1 MRQDRLAFQGSGA
14 TIAADSVKR
23 QAVNTRED
31 RIRRRAYELWQQAG
45 QSGTPEDH
53 WLRAERE
60 LKDAADRPEAT
71 IEDAGPAEAVAAVEA
86 ITSGGQGEAPA
97 PAKAPSKPRAP
108 RKAAQKPAAP
118 KKRS

>member
-1 MRQDRLAFQGSGA
+1 MRQDRLAFQGSVA
-14 TIAADSVKR
+14 TIAAERVKR

-45 QSGTPEDH
+45 QSGTPQDH

-60 LKDAADRPEAT
+60 LDNAADRPEAT
-71 IEDAGPAEAVAAVEA
+71 VEDAGPAEAVAAVEA
-86 ITSGGQGEAPA
+86 ITPGDDQA

-108 RKAAQKPAAP
+108 RKAAQKPAAA
-118 KKRS
+118 KKRP

>member
-1 MRQDRLAFQGSGA
+1 MD
-14 TIAADSVKR
+14 
-23 QAVNTRED
+23 TRKD

-60 LKDAADRPEAT
+60 LEDAADRPKAT
-71 IEDAGPAEAVAAVEA
+71 VEDAGPAEAVAAVEA
-86 ITSGGQGEAPA
+86 IASGGQDEAPT

-108 RKAAQKPAAP
+108 RKAAQKPAAA

>member
-1 MRQDRLAFQGSGA
+1 MRQERLAFQGSGA

-23 QAVNTRED
+23 QTVNTRED

-53 WLRAERE
+53 WLQAERE
-60 LKDAADRPEAT
+60 LAADRPEAT
-71 IEDAGPAEAVAAVEA
+71 VEDAAPAEAVAAVEA

>member
-14 TIAADSVKR
+14 TIAADSVTR

-60 LKDAADRPEAT
+60 LKAAADRPEAT
-71 IEDAGPAEAVAAVEA
+71 VEDAGPAEAVAAVEA
-86 ITSGGQGEAPA
+86 ITSGEDRAPA

-118 KKRS
+118 KKRT